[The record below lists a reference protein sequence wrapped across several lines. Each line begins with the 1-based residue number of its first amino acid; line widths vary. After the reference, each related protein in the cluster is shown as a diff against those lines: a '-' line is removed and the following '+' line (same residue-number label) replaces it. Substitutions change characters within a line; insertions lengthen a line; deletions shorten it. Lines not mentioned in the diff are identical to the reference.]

1 VALGL
6 LAAAPAA
13 RGQQVPPRTVVTSR
27 APGWLGLWLD
37 GYAVPAG
44 TPGAVGGVRL
54 IVTDLYRGGPAEQG
68 GLRPGDVLVRVNG
81 APADFQVFQSLAG
94 RLLPGDPLALAV
106 LRDGRVH
113 ELSVRAS
120 QRPEPAEL
128 APRETRLVQ
137 VQLDSVRRAF
147 EERLATVRDRFGAVE
162 GTAVLRIA
170 PEVHVER
177 ALGDSL
183 TTVVVLTRPD
193 GSVVRLREVGSPAAF
208 AYGYRMGASA
218 EPAGE
223 APSARLRVM
232 VRRSAPEEARPTE
245 VEPGMPWRPLA
256 PYLVGANRVAGAE
269 VRSLDAALGGYFG
282 VERGLLVVEV
292 AEGSPA
298 RAAGLQAGDVILRVD
313 GREPGSVA
321 ELRALLAQSRTAVA
335 IGVLRRGRSL
345 DLTLPR

>member
-1 VALGL
+1 
-6 LAAAPAA
+6 
-13 RGQQVPPRTVVTSR
+13 
-27 APGWLGLWLD
+27 
-37 GYAVPAG
+37 
-44 TPGAVGGVRL
+44 
-54 IVTDLYRGGPAEQG
+54 
-68 GLRPGDVLVRVNG
+68 
-81 APADFQVFQSLAG
+81 
-94 RLLPGDPLALAV
+94 
-106 LRDGRVH
+106 
-113 ELSVRAS
+113 
-120 QRPEPAEL
+120 
-128 APRETRLVQ
+128 
-137 VQLDSVRRAF
+137 
-147 EERLATVRDRFGAVE
+147 
-162 GTAVLRIA
+162 
-170 PEVHVER
+170 
-177 ALGDSL
+177 
-183 TTVVVLTRPD
+183 
-193 GSVVRLREVGSPAAF
+193 
-208 AYGYRMGASA
+208 
-218 EPAGE
+218 
-223 APSARLRVM
+223 M